1 MNTTGFPSPAQGYE
15 EKTFDF
21 NDIIVK
27 HPAATFT
34 MRYKGSDLK
43 RFNILYGDMII
54 VDCAISPAVGKL
66 AVIKKDSKFICREL
80 IDVKII
86 NNKKVYTYIDSNNKT
101 NICTEIFGCVSS
113 LVRTY
118 DDFSR

>member
-34 MRYKGSDLK
+34 MRYNGSDLK
-43 RFNILYGDMII
+43 RFNIIFGDMII
-54 VDCAISPAVGKL
+54 VDCTIEPAEGKL
-66 AVIKKDSKFICREL
+66 AVIKKDNKFICREL
-80 IDVKII
+80 IAVQII
-86 NNKKVYTYIDSNNKT
+86 NNKKIYTYIDENNNT
-101 NICTEIFGCVSS
+101 NICNEIFGCVSS

-118 DDFSR
+118 DFSR

>member
-34 MRYKGSDLK
+34 MRYNGSDLK
-43 RFNILYGDMII
+43 RFNIIYGDIII
-54 VDCAISPAVGKL
+54 VDCAIEPRVGKL
-66 AVIKKDSKFICREL
+66 AIIKTDSKFICREL
-80 IDVKII
+80 IDVKRI
-86 NNKKVYTYIDSNNKT
+86 NNKKIFTYIDENNHT
-101 NICTEIFGCVSS
+101 YICAEIFGCVSS

-118 DDFSR
+118 